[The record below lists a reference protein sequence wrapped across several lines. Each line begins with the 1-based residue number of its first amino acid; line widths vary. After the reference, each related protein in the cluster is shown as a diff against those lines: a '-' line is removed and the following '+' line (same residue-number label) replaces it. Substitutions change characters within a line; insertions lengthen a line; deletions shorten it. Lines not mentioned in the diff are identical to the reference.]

1 MNLNNNLWICFLGVL
16 LLILEQKNDYVRFHA
31 WQVKYPYLL
40 KFNQFILSNNTK
52 FDLNDY
58 SLI

>member
-1 MNLNNNLWICFLGVL
+1 MDLFLGVL

-31 WQVKYPYLL
+31 WQVKYSYLL
-40 KFNQFILSNNTK
+40 KFNQFILSNNTM
-52 FDLNDY
+52 FDLNDF